1 MNVSGNYDI
10 KPVIVGDLDKFLVE
24 NHLKELTERINFLPS
39 LMNFLNEGP
48 RFKINP
54 EESQNLYKLV
64 SCVFLTMIYPIQPL
78 GYDKETVEN
87 LIFPALFT
95 RCVLIRRPH
104 PNELKRLEQKFYET
118 NESPDDDFKGTV
130 NEGGYKL
137 LDNKSIRACFVLQT
151 KMTGHRIYGAI
162 DYKMKGKKCTIYSLS
177 IHKKY
182 QGQKLGTLLLAAA
195 IFNAQSHGC
204 KTVSLESSK
213 EGRKFYLAL
222 NFMPYRVRK
231 LPDFSWWEHTAK
243 DAQLRI
249 VKDCD
254 FWDFIFKMCDINE
267 IANHVKSALVN
278 MNNTREE
285 RSRREKIVLPREPF
299 DLQWMHRENYDT
311 EKYEIE
317 GSEDDFTDEED
328 EDQEMQDSVSHNECR
343 EFI

>member
-1 MNVSGNYDI
+1 MNVSGNHDI
-10 KPVIVGDLDKFLVE
+10 KPVIIGNLDKFLVE

-54 EESQNLYKLV
+54 EECQNLYKLV
-64 SCVFLTMIYPIQPL
+64 SCVFLTMIYPTPPL

-87 LIFPALFT
+87 IIFPALFT
-95 RCVLIRRPH
+95 RSVLIRRPH

-118 NESPDDDFKGTV
+118 NDPPTDGFKV
-130 NEGGYKL
+130 MVKEGGYKL

-151 KMTGHRIYGAI
+151 KMTGHHIYGAI
-162 DYKMKGKKCTIYSLS
+162 DYKMKGKKCTVYSLS

-182 QGQKLGTLLLAAA
+182 QGQKLGTLLIAAA

-204 KTVSLESSK
+204 TTVSLESSD
-213 EGRKFYLAL
+213 EGKPFYLSL
-222 NFMPYRVRK
+222 NFLPYRVRK
-231 LPDFSWWEHTAK
+231 LPDYGWWEDTAK

-254 FWDFIFKMCDINE
+254 FWDFNFKMCDMNV
-267 IANHVKSALVN
+267 IANQVKSALVN
-278 MNNTREE
+278 MNKMKEE

-299 DLQWMHRENYDT
+299 DLKWMYRENYNRK
-311 EKYEIE
+311 KYEIK

-328 EDQEMQDSVSHNECR
+328 EDQEMQGAAFLKED
-343 EFI
+343 